1 MDTHRHV
8 ASGPPLL
15 SFALGIFGSC
25 FKSLIVVED
34 FACVVWPDGL
44 QEDAQDG
51 AMLSFPKPAWSGF
64 GPELLKSSR
73 SMQVVHIWGLV

>member
-1 MDTHRHV
+1 MDSRGHI

-25 FKSLIVVED
+25 FKSLIVVGD
-34 FACVVWPDGL
+34 FACIVQPHGL

-51 AMLSFPKPAWSGF
+51 VMVSFPKPAWSGVE
-64 GPELLKSSR
+64 PELLKSSR
-73 SMQVVHIWGLV
+73 SMQVLHIWRLV